1 MEEEP
6 TAIAPD
12 LEKEKEFIIQAG
24 SNSSNDSNAS
34 NDSNEPIE
42 PINPI
47 EPTSPS
53 NDDEFD
59 LSDITHQPKE
69 LSREE
74 IIAAAEAAAYEA

>member
-12 LEKEKEFIIQAG
+12 LEKEKEFIIQAEKPEIPEAP
-24 SNSSNDSNAS
+24 DI
-34 NDSNEPIE
+34 PK
-42 PINPI
+42 NP
-47 EPTSPS
+47 ETSET
-53 NDDEFD
+53 DEFD